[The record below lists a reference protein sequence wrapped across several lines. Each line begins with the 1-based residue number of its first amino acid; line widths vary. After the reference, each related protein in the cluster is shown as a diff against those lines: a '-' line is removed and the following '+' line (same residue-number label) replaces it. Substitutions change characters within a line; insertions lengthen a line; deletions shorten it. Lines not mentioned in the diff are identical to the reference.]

1 MYELV
6 EAEEWIGL
14 LTSPDED
21 INTAALR
28 YLRDQLEGK
37 LDTELGGIIIAVTE
51 AQVTSE
57 GVILPI
63 PGDVQVYY
71 IVRYKMLVFRPLQ
84 LEVIKGIVREAREIG
99 IFVDLGPLD
108 GFVYRNQ
115 IMDEP
120 VEFMPER
127 RGFRGAQSG
136 RVVEINDI
144 VRARITQ
151 VGKDRK
157 GYGLRIG
164 LTMRQPYLG
173 KEEWIQG
180 GGS

>member
-1 MYELV
+1 MYEIV

-14 LTSPDED
+14 LTGPEED
-21 INTAALR
+21 INLAALR
-28 YLRDQLEGK
+28 HLRDQLEGK
-37 LDTELGGIIIAVTE
+37 LDPDIGGIIIAVTE
-51 AQVTSE
+51 AQVISE
-57 GVILPI
+57 GVILPL
-63 PGDVQVYY
+63 PGDAQIYY
-71 IVRYKMLVFRPLQ
+71 VVRYKMLVFKPLQ
-84 LEVIKGIVREAREIG
+84 LEVVKGIVREAREIG
-99 IFVDLGPLD
+99 IFVDLGPID

-115 IMDEP
+115 LMDEP

-144 VRARITQ
+144 VRARISQ
-151 VGKDRK
+151 IGKDRK
-157 GYGLRIG
+157 GYGLRVG

-173 KEEWIQG
+173 KEEWVR